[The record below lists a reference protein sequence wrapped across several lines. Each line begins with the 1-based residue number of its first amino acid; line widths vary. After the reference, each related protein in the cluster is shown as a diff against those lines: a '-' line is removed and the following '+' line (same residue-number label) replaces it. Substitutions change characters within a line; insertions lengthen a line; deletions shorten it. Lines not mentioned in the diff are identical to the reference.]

1 MVILSDMQI
10 FFADLNDH
18 GQLCGTN
25 HSRSEVLLLPESSA
39 LLGATGTAASCCGRG
54 RGG

>member
-1 MVILSDMQI
+1 MVLLI
-10 FFADLNDH
+10 FFADPNDH
-18 GQLCGTN
+18 GELCGTN
-25 HSRSEVLLLPESSA
+25 RSGPEVLLLPESST